1 MKPIALAV
9 SHAHKRFAEVLA
21 LDDLSFTLTPG
32 QWVALLG
39 PNGAGKTTL
48 MHAIASLVR
57 LDAGTIELTGER
69 LRPGDRRARRLLGLV
84 PQRTALYESLSAREN
99 LLIFGR
105 LHGIRGEALQQR
117 VRWALQ
123 WSQLAPRADEPVAD
137 FSGGMKRRLNIAC
150 GVLHEPQ
157 VVLLDEPTVG
167 VDFQA
172 RRCIWEMLEDLR
184 RQGAAILQSTH
195 QLEEVQLTCDR
206 VLIMDHGRI
215 IADGDIVELARAAR
229 LSAKTCR
236 LVLDRAIN
244 GCDLGTDF
252 VADGATVTARLED
265 VAGQL
270 EVLLPRLRTA
280 GADIREL
287 RVEAPTLTEIFTHL
301 TGSELRE

>member
-1 MKPIALAV
+1 MKSVALSV
-9 SHAHKRFAEVLA
+9 SHACKRFGEARA
-21 LDDLSFTLTPG
+21 LDDLSFTLVPN

-48 MHAIASLVR
+48 MHAIASLVH
-57 LDAGTIELTGER
+57 LDNGTIELIGER
-69 LRPGDRRARRLLGLV
+69 LLPGSRRARGLLGLV
-84 PQRTALYESLSAREN
+84 PQRIALYESLSAREN
-99 LLIFGR
+99 LMIFGR
-105 LHGIRGEALQQR
+105 LHGIRGEALERR
-117 VRWALQ
+117 VCWALE
-123 WSQLAPRADEPVAD
+123 WSQLAARADDPVVD

-172 RRCIWEMLEDLR
+172 RRRIWEMLEDLR
-184 RQGAAILQSTH
+184 QQGAAILQSTH

-215 IADGDIVELARAAR
+215 IADGDIAELARAAR
-229 LSAKTCR
+229 LSVKTCR

-244 GCDLGTDF
+244 DCDLGADF
-252 VADGATVTARLED
+252 VVDGTAVTARLED

-270 EVLLPRLRTA
+270 EVLLPRLRTV
-280 GADIREL
+280 GVDIREL
-287 RVEAPTLTEIFTHL
+287 RVEAPTLTEIFAHL

>member
-9 SHAHKRFAEVLA
+9 SHAHKRFAEVIA

-172 RRCIWEMLEDLR
+172 RRRIWEMLEDLR

>member
-9 SHAHKRFAEVLA
+9 SHAHKRFAEVIA

-123 WSQLAPRADEPVAD
+123 WSQLAPRGDEPVAD

-172 RRCIWEMLEDLR
+172 RRRIWEMLEDLR

-252 VADGATVTARLED
+252 VVDGATVTARLED